1 MQVSE
6 IAHFLL
12 IFCAM
17 TSQKAQKVKTVLITG
32 GGSGIGFETAKLLLQ
47 ADYRIIL
54 LGRNREKL
62 QAAARSLGGSSDRVS
77 IYPCDLRD
85 AAGIKK
91 TVQKIEGTYKGV
103 YGLVNNAGVY
113 PLGGLSD
120 TTAATWDEAMEVNV
134 KGPFLLIQ
142 AFAKAMAKNPMGG
155 RIVNVSSTAGILP
168 NHFALAY
175 SVSKAAMIHLTRTL
189 AKELGKDNITVNCVC
204 PGIVRTPLHEAY
216 HTSKSE
222 LEEFYAKRGAS
233 LPLGRIGEPQ
243 DVAGAVK
250 FFLSED
256 ASWVT
261 GETLVVDGGRLLS

>member
-1 MQVSE
+1 MQLSE
-6 IAHFLL
+6 IPQLL
-12 IFCAM
+12 LKLPPM

-32 GGSGIGFETAKLLLQ
+32 GGSGIGFETAKLLLE
-47 ADYRIIL
+47 ANYRIIL

-62 QAAARSLGGSSDRVS
+62 QQAARSLGGSSDRVS
-77 IYPCDLRD
+77 IYPCDLKD
-85 AAGIKK
+85 AAEIKK
-91 TVQKIEGTYKGV
+91 TVKKIEGTYKGV

-120 TTAATWDEAMEVNV
+120 TTEVSWDAAMDVNV
-134 KGPFLLIQ
+134 KAPFLLIQ
-142 AFAKAMAKNPMGG
+142 AFASTLAKNPTGG
-155 RIVNVSSTAGILP
+155 RIVNISSTAGILP

-175 SVSKAAMIHLTRTL
+175 SVSKAALVHLTRTL

-204 PGIVRTPLHEAY
+204 PGIVRTPLHDAY

-222 LEEFYAKRGAS
+222 LEEFYAKRGSS